1 MFHPPVLWCFPLPFL
16 LFCTVSPLFIFWI
29 QRENAERVQTSGVAA
44 DQLQTLEDEEFFV
57 GVKFY
62 QNTRDTGLNLA
73 MFGKNLGECV
83 CRVC

>member
-1 MFHPPVLWCFPLPFL
+1 MFSVAVSVVY
-16 LFCTVSPLFIFWI
+16 TVSLLFIFWI

-83 CRVC
+83 CVCVGFII

>member
-1 MFHPPVLWCFPLPFL
+1 MYIYIYTFHVPPTCSLVFSVAVSVVLYSIPR
-16 LFCTVSPLFIFWI
+16 FIFWI

-62 QNTRDTGLNLA
+62 QNTRDTG
-73 MFGKNLGECV
+73 
-83 CRVC
+83 